1 VRSNTMYGT
10 ALGEI
15 QRRIAQAVSEVQSS
29 RHVTIPESTQAFLAG
44 MLYPKAEVLA
54 ANPQF
59 GDSVYLGAEKLFT
72 RAIAD
77 RTKNIEIKIED
88 LMELYDW
95 PEPWAKVR
103 GT

>member
-1 VRSNTMYGT
+1 MNGT

-15 QRRIAQAVSEVQSS
+15 QRRIAQAVSEVQSN
-29 RHVTIPESTQAFLAG
+29 RHVTIPDSTQAFLAG
-44 MLYPKAEVLA
+44 MLYPRAEELT

-59 GDSVYLGAEKLFT
+59 GDSIHRGALELFT
-72 RAIAD
+72 RVIAD

-88 LMELYDW
+88 LTELYDW
-95 PEPWAKVR
+95 PEPWEKAP